1 MLLCLFPLRPLLL
14 IWWVATCR
22 CLLNCLSNR
31 PLDNNPIEYLFPFR
45 SGLLALGCVCR
56 SLNFEGHCCICK
68 CYVFCNLSVSVYVSL
83 CVCVCVCVFTL
94 EFLSAPLYSIAHSLI
109 SLQYFNYLHIDG
121 HFVNYVLFI
130 GWLPLTDSTDVN
142 CTPLYIAMLHL
153 AGHY

>member
-68 CYVFCNLSVSVYVSL
+68 CYAFCNLSVSVYVCLS
-83 CVCVCVCVFTL
+83 VCVCAFTL
-94 EFLSAPLYSIAHSLI
+94 VEFLSAPLYSIAHSLL
-109 SLQYFNYLHIDG
+109 SLQYSTYLWPFFQLCVIHCMVAIDR
-121 HFVNYVLFI
+121 
-130 GWLPLTDSTDVN
+130 
-142 CTPLYIAMLHL
+142 LH
-153 AGHY
+153 